1 MLSLRRMFVAGA
13 IAVPLALGGAGTAL
27 ADDYQAQE
35 SVAGPWGASTTQ
47 VAASTDNDHFG
58 HHHHHGYR
66 HDDDDNGSAFVGTHS
81 AAGPEGAVSEYVIA
95 VADEDGDV
103 AYFRGEDVAGNG
115 GASST
120 RISATAGN

>member
-35 SVAGPWGASTTQ
+35 STAGPWGASTTQ

-58 HHHHHGYR
+58 HHHGYR
-66 HDDDDNGSAFVGTHS
+66 YDDDNDSAFVETHS
-81 AAGPEGAVSEYVIA
+81 AAGPEGAMSEYVVA
-95 VADEDGDV
+95 VADEDGGV
-103 AYFRGEDVAGNG
+103 AYFRGLDVAGDQ

-120 RISATAGN
+120 RISATAGH